1 MNHSFLRR
9 AALLAAIGFCCLAGC
24 AEEEPETVR
33 IGVALYQQDD
43 TFLSTIVQNL
53 EQQAKERETADRKL
67 NLNIADGRGSQAAQN
82 EQIERFLKQGYDV
95 VCVNIV
101 DRTAAAVL
109 IDKARASNVPLIFFN
124 REPVEEDLMRWDKVF
139 YVGSDAEQSGLL
151 QGGIVRD
158 VWKADRGLIDRN
170 GDGLLQY
177 VMLEGEPGHQDTLLR
192 TENSIKALTKAWVPV
207 EKLANDSANWQRGQA
222 HTRMAQWLKQIGQQ
236 VEVVFANNDDM
247 ALGAIDACLDAGLEK
262 EEMPFIV
269 GVDATAPALKA
280 LEEGTLQGTVFND
293 APGQARGIL
302 NLSCAL
308 ALGQDPEDTN
318 LLENGKYIWLE
329 HIAVTRQNLEEFLP
343 EEP

>member
-1 MNHSFLRR
+1 M
-9 AALLAAIGFCCLAGC
+9 
-24 AEEEPETVR
+24 
-33 IGVALYQQDD
+33 
-43 TFLSTIVQNL
+43 
-53 EQQAKERETADRKL
+53 
-67 NLNIADGRGSQAAQN
+67 
-82 EQIERFLKQGYDV
+82 

-247 ALGAIDACLDAGLEK
+247 ALGAIDACFEAGMSEDQL
-262 EEMPFIV
+262 PFVV
-269 GVDATAPALKA
+269 GVDATPPALEA
-280 LEEGTLQGTVFND
+280 IAEGTLKGTVRNN
-293 APGQARGIL
+293 ASAQASAML
-302 NLSCAL
+302 DLACAL
-308 ALGQDPEDTN
+308 SAGEGLNGIEG
-318 LLENGKYIWLE
+318 LKNGKYIRTE
-329 HIAVTRQNLEEFLP
+329 YAVVTPENLDEFLP
-343 EEP
+343 